1 MIKMFLEKE
10 GIVAKNTKPRK
21 RIVVCQKWEES
32 ERGWGTRPY
41 GYSLH
46 LTEEDRVAFCKK
58 YWAKMPKDHIPDD
71 YSREDG
77 TPYSCKV
84 NEEVFKEVNASR
96 NGIWCL
102 GTPPVGLDG
111 QRGPDGWQ

>member
-1 MIKMFLEKE
+1 M
-10 GIVAKNTKPRK
+10 AKKIAGR
-21 RIVVCQKWEES
+21 VVICQKWEES
-32 ERGWGTRPY
+32 ESGWGTRPD

-46 LTEEDRVAFCKK
+46 LTELNRISFCKE
-58 YWAKMPKDHIPDD
+58 YWTKMPKDYVPDC

-77 TPYSCKV
+77 VPYECRVDEKT
-84 NEEVFKEVNASR
+84 FKEIKRSK

-102 GTPPVGLDG
+102 GVPPTGLNG